1 MAAKEQLSTY
11 IPSVMKVRWQQLARQ
26 NGSTSAALL
35 RAAVQQLLKSN
46 EPELRAIG
54 DDSSCGNDRLHLRL
68 RRAEAAALKLAAERD
83 GLSRQAVILA
93 LIRAHLLRQPTP
105 NAAELSELRESNRQ
119 LAAIGRNLNQLAHAA
134 HIDRVHPHATE
145 QTLGQLLAAAQQLQ
159 HSTAALVRKTL
170 YRWTDRDMENHD
182 GE

>member
-1 MAAKEQLSTY
+1 MAKEQLSTY
-11 IPSVMKVRWQQLARQ
+11 VPSLMKGRWQQLARQ

-46 EPELRAIG
+46 AL
-54 DDSSCGNDRLHLRL
+54 DSGIVGEASSGGSTRLHIRL
-68 RRAEAAALKLAAERD
+68 RRAEAAVLSLAAERD
-83 GLSRQAVILA
+83 GLSRQAVVLA

-105 NAAELSELRESNRQ
+105 NASELSELRESNRQ

-134 HIDRVHPHATE
+134 HVDRVQPNTTG
-145 QTLGQLLAAAQQLQ
+145 QTLSQLLAATQQLH
-159 HSTAALVRKTL
+159 HSTTALVRTTL

>member
-1 MAAKEQLSTY
+1 MATEQLSTY
-11 IPSVMKVRWQQLARQ
+11 VSSAIKIRWQQLARR

-35 RAAVQQLLKSN
+35 RAAVQQLVKSK
-46 EPELRAIG
+46 EPDSRVVD
-54 DDSSCGNDRLHLRL
+54 DDSGGGSNRLHVRL
-68 RRAEAAALKLAAERD
+68 RRAEAIALKQAAERD

-105 NAAELSELRESNRQ
+105 NASELSELRESNRQ
-119 LAAIGRNLNQLAHAA
+119 LAAVGRNLNQLAHAA
-134 HIDRVHPHATE
+134 HIDHVQPHATG
-145 QTLGQLLAAAQQLQ
+145 QTLSQLLTAAQQLQ
-159 HSTAALVRKTL
+159 HATTALVRKTL